1 MRPLARFSLLPRD
14 RTFFDLFIEAGQ
26 NSVHAATLLDR
37 MMRKWPE
44 EAGISREIL
53 KAEQEGDRIT
63 HDIIKRLNTT
73 FVTPIDREDIYGLAT
88 QMDDI
93 VDFTEEAADFLGL
106 YKIEAPMEQAS
117 ALTKVLVASCEQLA
131 MGLEHLREFKDLDKY
146 WIEIHR
152 LENEGDRIS
161 RDAVASLF
169 SNGIDPMIVIRWK
182 DMFAVL
188 ENAIDATETAAQ
200 ILEGIV
206 IKNS

>member
-1 MRPLARFSLLPRD
+1 VARLSLLPRD
-14 RTFFDLFIEAGQ
+14 RTFFDLFIEAGK
-26 NSVHAATLLDR
+26 NTLEASRLLDR
-37 MMRKWPE
+37 MMGTWPDSGE
-44 EAGISREIL
+44 LSKQIFD
-53 KAEQEGDRIT
+53 AEQEGDRIT
-63 HDIIKRLNTT
+63 HAIIKRLNST

-93 VDFTEEAADFLGL
+93 VDYTEEAADFLGL
-106 YKIEAPMEQAS
+106 YKIEAPMSQAQD
-117 ALTKVLVASCEQLA
+117 LTKVLVAACEQLA
-131 MGLEHLREFKDLDKY
+131 AGLEHLRDFKDLDKY

-152 LENEGDRIS
+152 LENDGDRIS
-161 RDAVASLF
+161 RNAVASLF
-169 SNGIDPMIVIRWK
+169 SNGIDPMVVIRWK

>member
-1 MRPLARFSLLPRD
+1 VARFSLVPRD

-26 NSVHAATLLDR
+26 NTLHAARLLAK
-37 MMRKWPE
+37 MMSTWPDE
-44 EAGISREIL
+44 GESFSREIL

-63 HDIIKRLNTT
+63 HDIVQRLNST

-93 VDFTEEAADFLGL
+93 VDYTEEAADFLGL
-106 YKIEAPMEQAS
+106 YQIEAPMEQAQ
-117 ALTKVLVASCEQLA
+117 ALTRVLVGACEQLA
-131 MGLEHLREFKDLDKY
+131 EGLEHLREFKDLDRY

-152 LENEGDRIS
+152 LENDGDRIS

-169 SNGIDPMIVIRWK
+169 SNGIDPMVVIRWK

-200 ILEGIV
+200 IIEGIV

>member
-1 MRPLARFSLLPRD
+1 MARLSFLPRD
-14 RTFFDLFIEAGQ
+14 SIFFELFIEAGQ
-26 NSVHAATLLDR
+26 NTLQAARLLDK
-37 MMRKWPE
+37 MMGSWPDDS
-44 EAGISREIL
+44 GLSREIL

-63 HDIIKRLNTT
+63 HDIIQRLNST

-88 QMDDI
+88 RMDDI
-93 VDFTEEAADFLGL
+93 VDYTEEAADFLGL
-106 YKIEAPMEQAS
+106 YQIEAPMAQS
-117 ALTKVLVASCEQLA
+117 QALTKVLVGACEQLA
-131 MGLEHLREFKDLDKY
+131 AGLENLRGFKDLERY

-169 SNGIDPMIVIRWK
+169 SNGIDPMVVIRWK

-206 IKNS
+206 IKNA

>member
-1 MRPLARFSLLPRD
+1 MARLSFLPRD
-14 RTFFDLFIEAGQ
+14 SVFFELFVEAGQ
-26 NSVHAATLLDR
+26 NTLQAARLLDK
-37 MMRKWPE
+37 MMGTWPDDS
-44 EAGISREIL
+44 GLGREIL

-63 HDIIKRLNTT
+63 HDIIQRLNST

-88 QMDDI
+88 RMDDI
-93 VDFTEEAADFLGL
+93 VDYTEEAADFLGL
-106 YKIEAPMEQAS
+106 YQIEAPMAQS
-117 ALTKVLVASCEQLA
+117 QALTRVLVGACEQLA
-131 MGLEHLREFKDLDKY
+131 EGLENLRGFKDLERY

-169 SNGIDPMIVIRWK
+169 SNGIDPMVVIRWK

-206 IKNS
+206 IKNA

>member
-1 MRPLARFSLLPRD
+1 MARLSLLPRD
-14 RTFFDLFIEAGQ
+14 RTFFDLFIEAGH
-26 NSVHAATLLDR
+26 NTVRAARLLDE
-37 MMRKWPE
+37 MMGAWPDDTGL
-44 EAGISREIL
+44 AREVL

-63 HDIIKRLNTT
+63 HDIVKRLNTT

-93 VDFTEEAADFLGL
+93 VDYTEEAADFLGL
-106 YKIEAPMEQAS
+106 YKIEAPMEQGQ
-117 ALTKVLVASCEQLA
+117 ALTRVLVEACEQLA
-131 MGLEHLREFKDLDKY
+131 EGLEHLPDFKDLDRY

-152 LENEGDRIS
+152 LENDGDRIS

-169 SNGIDPMIVIRWK
+169 SNGIDPMVVIRWK
-182 DMFAVL
+182 DVFAVL

-200 ILEGIV
+200 IIEGIV

>member
-1 MRPLARFSLLPRD
+1 VARLSLLPSGSG
-14 RTFFDLFIEAGQ
+14 FFDLFIEAGQ
-26 NSVHAATLLDR
+26 NTLTAARLLDE
-37 MMRKWPE
+37 MMSTWPDDE
-44 EAGISREIL
+44 GLGREVL

-63 HDIIKRLNTT
+63 HDIIQRLNST

-93 VDFTEEAADFLGL
+93 VDYTEEAADFLAL
-106 YKIEAPMEQAS
+106 YKIEAPMSQAQ
-117 ALTKVLVASCEQLA
+117 ALTKVLVAACEQLA
-131 MGLEHLREFKDLDKY
+131 ESLEHLPDFKDLDKY

-169 SNGIDPMIVIRWK
+169 SNGIDPMVVIRWK

-188 ENAIDATETAAQ
+188 EEAIDATETAAQ
-200 ILEGIV
+200 ILQGIV